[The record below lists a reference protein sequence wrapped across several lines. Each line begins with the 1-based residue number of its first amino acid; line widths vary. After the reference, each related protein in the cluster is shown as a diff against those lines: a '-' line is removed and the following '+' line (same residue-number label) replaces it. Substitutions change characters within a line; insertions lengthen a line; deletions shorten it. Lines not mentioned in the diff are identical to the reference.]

1 MGAKTLLSGQGN
13 PACLADQPADHMYL
27 SPACTTERKVLT
39 DRITTPQTA
48 RRIHN
53 SKRRLNCPLQQTR
66 TLHMSNP
73 RSLIDGPA
81 RQRQLARAAQNPL
94 LFLQETAADDMQD
107 RLMIVN
113 RSFQDTVIVSDWPQL
128 WADRLPDARVIK
140 PTETLDVAEGSV
152 DLAIHALNLHWAE
165 DPVGQLIQL
174 RRALRPDGMLI
185 ASLFGGQTLNELR
198 MALSEAES
206 RVTGGLS
213 PRVLPMG
220 DIRDLGGLL
229 QRAGFALPVSDTF
242 RIKVRYDNAIA
253 LMRELRMMGEGNALT
268 ERLRHPTRRD
278 VLFEAARIY
287 AENFADADGRIPA
300 TFEFCILT
308 GWAPDSSQPQPL
320 RPGSAAARL
329 ADALNTTETKL
340 ND

>member
-1 MGAKTLLSGQGN
+1 
-13 PACLADQPADHMYL
+13 
-27 SPACTTERKVLT
+27 
-39 DRITTPQTA
+39 
-48 RRIHN
+48 
-53 SKRRLNCPLQQTR
+53 
-66 TLHMSNP
+66 MSNP

-81 RQRQLARAAQNPL
+81 RQRQLARAATNPL
-94 LFLQETAADDMQD
+94 LFLQEAAADDLQD
-107 RLMIVN
+107 RLLIVN

-128 WADRLPDARVIK
+128 WADRLPDARVIA
-140 PTETLDVAEGSV
+140 PSQTLEVTENCA

-174 RRALRPDGMLI
+174 CRALRPDGMLI
-185 ASLFGGQTLNELR
+185 ASLFGGQTLSELR

-287 AENFADADGRIPA
+287 HENFADADGRIPA

>member
-1 MGAKTLLSGQGN
+1 MRTKASFSRQGHAAGLAHQAPYDVKVAAAH
-13 PACLADQPADHMYL
+13 PAQ
-27 SPACTTERKVLT
+27 TKVLAHHFAAS
-39 DRITTPQTA
+39 QTA
-48 RRIHN
+48 RRIN
-53 SKRRLNCPLQQTR
+53 NAKRRLNCLLQQTR

-81 RQRQLARAAQNPL
+81 RQRQLARAAKNPL
-94 LFLQETAADDMQD
+94 LFLQEAAADDLQD
-107 RLMIVN
+107 RLLIVN

-128 WADRLPDARVIK
+128 WAGRLPDARVIA
-140 PTETLDVAEGSV
+140 PSETLDVAENSV

-185 ASLFGGQTLNELR
+185 ASLFGGQTLKELR